1 MQRIEVVL
9 NGDPTAVDPST
20 TVASMLETRGFNR
33 RYAAVAINEQ
43 FVPRTQHPTQL
54 LQPGDRVE
62 VLMPFAGG

>member
-1 MQRIEVVL
+1 MPLIEVIL
-9 NGDPTAVDPST
+9 NGDATSLEPST
-20 TVASMLETRGFNR
+20 SIAAMLERRGFNA

-43 FVPRTQHPTQL
+43 FVPRTQHPMQL